1 MSSTERTENTE
12 HTATAVHT
20 DGSHGTSAP
29 HLPTPADATAVL
41 PRLQA
46 LRRSLHREAEVG
58 LDLPATQRKVLEE
71 LSGLDLEITTGS
83 GLSSIVAVLRGG
95 RRAESHQAVLLRGDM
110 DALPVTEATGFSFA
124 SERGTMHA
132 CGHDLHTAG
141 LVGAAHLLHGVRDA
155 LAGDVVFMFQP
166 GEEGWDGAGKMLE
179 EGVLDAAGVPVVGA
193 YGLHVSADQPL
204 GHAYTREGSYM
215 AAFSAMDVTVRGR
228 GGHASRPEDALDP
241 IEAGAALIG
250 QLQEYLSRSFN
261 AFDPVVLTVG
271 SFHGGTATNVIP
283 DTAELSISVRT
294 FSPEVTARC
303 AEELPRFAE
312 RFLGAHGLGADVTF
326 DTRLPATVNDDAEA
340 RFYLQTFADL
350 FGEDRAH
357 AVPHPR
363 AGSED
368 FSRVLARVSGA
379 YGHVGAAMPG
389 TDPAE
394 QEVNHSP
401 RAQHSDEGLGGN
413 ALFLAHLAARRLER
427 AAADASQVPGAAGPA
442 EGRPAE
448 GR

>member
-1 MSSTERTENTE
+1 MTSEQTGGVTTVHPTTLSAFPAGTE
-12 HTATAVHT
+12 A
-20 DGSHGTSAP
+20 DGAKEEGGP
-29 HLPTPADATAVL
+29 RLPAHADADALV
-41 PRLQA
+41 PRLQE
-46 LRRSLHREAEVG
+46 LRRAIHREAEVG
-58 LDLPATQRKVLEE
+58 LELPATQRKVLDA
-71 LSGLDLEITTGS
+71 LTGLELEIATGERLGS
-83 GLSSIVAVLRGG
+83 VVAVLRGG
-95 RRAESHQAVLLRGDM
+95 RRTESHQAVLLRADM
-110 DALPVTEATGFSFA
+110 DALPVAEATGFDFA
-124 SERGTMHA
+124 SPLGTMHA
-132 CGHDLHTAG
+132 CGHDLHVAG
-141 LVGAAHLLHGVRDA
+141 LVGAAHLLHGVRA
-155 LAGDVVFMFQP
+155 HLAGDVVFMFQP
-166 GEEGWDGAGKMLE
+166 GEEGYDGAGKMLD

-193 YGLHVSADQPL
+193 YGVHVSADQPL

-250 QLQEYLSRSFN
+250 QLQEYLSRAFN

-283 DTAELSISVRT
+283 DAAQLSISVRT

-312 RFLGAHGLGADVTF
+312 RFLGAHGLGADIAF
-326 DTRLPATVNDDAEA
+326 ETRLPATVNDHAEA
-340 RFYLQTFADL
+340 RFFLETFGEL

-368 FSRVLARVSGA
+368 FSRVLARVQGA
-379 YGHVGAAMPG
+379 YGHLGAALPG
-389 TDPAE
+389 TDPAA

-401 RAQHSDEGLGGN
+401 RARHSDEGLGAN

-427 AAADASQVPGAAGPA
+427 AAAQA
-442 EGRPAE
+442 ELG
-448 GR
+448 